1 MQWVLDNW
9 FLILFGG
16 GMIAM
21 HLFGHGHGGHGGRG
35 GGGGGGG
42 CGGKRKDAAKAEPA
56 AETIAPPS
64 VRRTG
69 AERDT

>member
-1 MQWVLDNW
+1 MEWLLNNWVLV
-9 FLILFGG
+9 LFGG

-35 GGGGGGG
+35 G
-42 CGGKRKDAAKAEPA
+42 CGGQRKDAAKAEPT
-56 AETIAPPS
+56 AETIAPPI
-64 VRRTG
+64 VRRSE

>member
-1 MQWVLDNW
+1 MEWVLDNW
-9 FLILFGG
+9 FLLLFGG

-21 HLFGHGHGGHGGRG
+21 HMFGHGHGGHG

-42 CGGKRKDAAKAEPA
+42 CGGQRKDAAKAEPT
-56 AETIAPPS
+56 AETIAPPI
-64 VRRTG
+64 VRRSE